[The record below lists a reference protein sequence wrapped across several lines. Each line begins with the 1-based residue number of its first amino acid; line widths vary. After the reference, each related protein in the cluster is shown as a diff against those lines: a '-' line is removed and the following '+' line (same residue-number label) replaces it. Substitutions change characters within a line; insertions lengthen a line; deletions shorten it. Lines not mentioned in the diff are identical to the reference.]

1 MSNDVD
7 PITQEVVGNFLRSTA
22 NEMGVTMMR
31 TAYSSILIAKDF
43 STGIFDAEANIIGQ
57 AEYVPIHIAS
67 MQYSVEWAV
76 EEIGR
81 ENLHPGDM
89 LMHNDPFRG
98 GTHIADLTVIRPVFD
113 EADDEL
119 IAFTANRAHQI
130 DLGGMSAGGFAGD
143 ATDAYQEGLRVPPVK
158 IWDAGDSQDDLWKF
172 MLSNVRIPRSTYG
185 DMRAQIASNLTGEKR
200 IHELIQR
207 YDIDTFERACSAL
220 RDHSERLIRSEL
232 EAIPDGTYHG
242 VDYMDDDGISKNR
255 VRIEVTVTVD
265 GSEFIVDFD
274 GTDDETDGPIN
285 CPWTVTAGGVY
296 IALYHLTDPDIP
308 FNAGCFRPVHILVP
322 PGTVLNADH
331 PAPTFGGNTETSK
344 RVIDAIIRA
353 FSDALPERITGANI
367 GTSLNLTGGGS
378 TEQHGEYAFYMF
390 IEGGWGGRS
399 THDGISA
406 VKSQISNTKNQ
417 PVETLE
423 RKYPFM
429 LHRYGLRDDSG
440 GPGEYRGGLGVIW
453 EVEFTDGDASIN
465 ALADRVTIPP
475 WGVHGGEAG
484 EPNEILLQRSED
496 DEFRSIGER
505 FDTVSPSKFSNI
517 PIHQGDV
524 VSVRTAG
531 GGGYGDPTDR
541 DVDAVLRDV
550 ELGYVSEST
559 ALEAYGVD
567 VERAERVGRPN
578 DRVDESGGDGQ

>member
-1 MSNDVD
+1 MTDDVD

-76 EEIGR
+76 DEIGR
-81 ENLHPGDM
+81 ENLEPGDM
-89 LMHNDPFRG
+89 LMANDPFRG
-98 GTHIADLTVIRPVFD
+98 GTHIADHTVIRPVFD
-113 EADDEL
+113 EAGEEL

-158 IWDAGDSQDDLWKF
+158 IWDAGEEQDDLWKF

-185 DMRAQIASNLTGEKR
+185 DMRAQIASNLTGERR
-200 IHELIQR
+200 IHELIER
-207 YDIDTFERACSAL
+207 YDVETFERACSAL

-232 EAIPDGTYHG
+232 EKIPDGTYHG
-242 VDYMDDDGISKNR
+242 VDYMDDDGITSDP

-265 GSEFIVDFD
+265 GSEFVVDFE
-274 GTDDETDGPIN
+274 GTDGEAAGPIN
-285 CPWTVTAGGVY
+285 CPWAVTAGGVY

-322 PGTVLNADH
+322 SGTVLNADH

-353 FSDALPERITGANI
+353 FSDALPERVTGANL
-367 GTSLNLTGGGS
+367 GTSLNFTGGGS
-378 TEQHGEYAFYMF
+378 TEEHGEYAFYMF
-390 IEGGWGGRS
+390 IEGGWGGRP
-399 THDGISA
+399 TGDGISA

-423 RKYPFM
+423 RKYPFI
-429 LHRYGLRDDSG
+429 LRRYSLREDSG
-440 GPGEYRGGLGVIW
+440 GPGEYRGGLGVVW
-453 EVEFTDGDASIN
+453 EVEFTDDDASIN
-465 ALADRVTIPP
+465 ALADRVTTPP
-475 WGVHGGEAG
+475 WGVHGGEPGDA
-484 EPNEILLQRSED
+484 NQILLQRTDD
-496 DEFRSIGER
+496 DEFRPVGER
-505 FDTVSPSKFSNI
+505 FSTVSNSKFSNI
-517 PIHQGDV
+517 PIESGDV
-524 VSVRTAG
+524 VSIRTAG
-531 GGGYGDPTDR
+531 GGGYGHPADR
-541 DVDAVLRDV
+541 DVERVLRDV
-550 ELGYVSEST
+550 EHGYVSEES
-559 ALEAYGVD
+559 ALSEYGVD
-567 VERAERVGRPN
+567 VERGERVEKPN
-578 DRVDESGGDGQ
+578 DAPGENGGDGE